1 MGLSV
6 EPYALQ
12 ALAKRIAGARK
23 QDALAFLLRE
33 EGVQAVNMLLSG
45 SERVMLP
52 ADPSRIIITVG
63 GE

>member
-1 MGLSV
+1 
-6 EPYALQ
+6 
-12 ALAKRIAGARK
+12 
-23 QDALAFLLRE
+23 
-33 EGVQAVNMLLSG
+33 VQAVNMLLSG